1 MFKQRKKIREL
12 EKQLE
17 TLIQANE
24 AMQSYSH
31 LVGIEREGRFNK
43 FIFRRN
49 GELIEIETMSLMVDN
64 LPEWKNKLLR

>member
-1 MFKQRKKIREL
+1 MFGRKNRIKQL

-17 TLIQANE
+17 DMITAAQLMQNYSYLI
-24 AMQSYSH
+24 
-31 LVGIEREGRFNK
+31 GIEREGRFNK

-64 LPEWKNKLLR
+64 LPEWKGKLLR